1 MNEFRE
7 GGDGIEPVVP
17 ESFDSEEQEVLR
29 SWSERLE
36 ALRAQEAEAP
46 TAPEPEPVLEHEPQP
61 APEPAPE
68 PELVF
73 EHAPQP
79 QPEPEPVLVF
89 EHAPQP
95 QPEPEPELDPV
106 VAGTEQRDDEDD
118 VLQSWS
124 ERLEAFRSS
133 ETEILPEPPRNAET
147 ATAPAPA
154 PIAATPAPDRRR
166 GKTPRSSR
174 GHRRVVGLK
183 IGGSQIA
190 AATVTNNGSAE
201 VVQLAREPLAA
212 GIVVAGEVRE
222 PVLLGEALGA
232 FFKKHKLPK
241 KDVRLGVAANRIG
254 VRTFDLPDVAD
265 AHQRDNAIL
274 FRAQEVLPIPVHEAV
289 LDYHVLD
296 AEFGEES
303 PRVLLV
309 VAYRDLVDGF
319 VEACEVAEITLAGI
333 DLEAF
338 ALLRALADPRD
349 TDRAPSA
356 AHVAVSIGHHRSTV
370 AVSNGRVCEFTR
382 VVDWGGDT
390 LDIAIARTLGIT
402 PQEASPLKHS
412 LSLPGHAASSA
423 EEQAVVDAVIA
434 EVHSFTRDLVSSLH
448 YYQSQPGALEIADIA
463 LTGGTAHLPGLA
475 EELQRLI
482 GVDVHVA
489 DPFGRV
495 RLGKKVE
502 VDQDEIGSLTIAI
515 GLGIED

>member
-1 MNEFRE
+1 MNEFHDGGE
-7 GGDGIEPVVP
+7 GFEPVVP
-17 ESFDSEEQEVLR
+17 EDIDIEEQEVLR
-29 SWSERLE
+29 SWSDRLE
-36 ALRAQEAEAP
+36 ALRAPEVAAQI
-46 TAPEPEPVLEHEPQP
+46 APEPEPQPEPQP
-61 APEPAPE
+61 
-68 PELVF
+68 F
-73 EHAPQP
+73 
-79 QPEPEPVLVF
+79 PVA
-89 EHAPQP
+89 E
-95 QPEPEPELDPV
+95 
-106 VAGTEQRDDEDD
+106 TEQREDEDD
-118 VLQSWS
+118 VLESWS
-124 ERLEAFRSS
+124 DRLEAFRAS
-133 ETEILPEPPRNAET
+133 ETEVVAESAVTHEIATVPLPT
-147 ATAPAPA
+147 QATTP
-154 PIAATPAPDRRR
+154 ATPSNIKPA
-166 GKTPRSSR
+166 KASH

-201 VVQLAREPLAA
+201 VIQLVREPLAA

-222 PVLLGEALGA
+222 PVLLGEALKA
-232 FFKKHKLPK
+232 FFKTHKLPR

-254 VRTFDLPDVAD
+254 VRTFELPDVAD
-265 AHQRDNAIL
+265 PQQRENAIL

-289 LDYHVLD
+289 LDYHILD
-296 AEFGEES
+296 AEFGEKT

-319 VEACEVAEITLAGI
+319 VEACQIAEITLTGI

-338 ALLRALADPRD
+338 ALLRALG
-349 TDRAPSA
+349 APPEAGEAPTA

-370 AVSNGRVCEFTR
+370 AVSSGRVCEFTR
-382 VVDWGGDT
+382 VVDWGGDK

-402 PQEASPLKHS
+402 PQEAVPHKHA
-412 LSLPGHAASSA
+412 LSLTSHAGISP
-423 EEQAVVDAVIA
+423 EEQAVVDAVIG
-434 EVHSFTRDLVSSLH
+434 EVHSFTRDLVASLH

-515 GLGIED
+515 GLGIDD

>member
-1 MNEFRE
+1 MNEFHE
-7 GGDGIEPVVP
+7 GDEGFEPMDP
-17 ESFDSEEQEVLR
+17 ETPDTPETDETEEQEVLR
-29 SWSERLE
+29 SWSDRLG
-36 ALRAQEAEAP
+36 ALA
-46 TAPEPEPVLEHEPQP
+46 
-61 APEPAPE
+61 APE
-68 PELVF
+68 PEL
-73 EHAPQP
+73 EA
-79 QPEPEPVLVF
+79 
-89 EHAPQP
+89 AA
-95 QPEPEPELDPV
+95 
-106 VAGTEQRDDEDD
+106 VAGPLQRDDEDD

-124 ERLEAFRSS
+124 ERLEAFRAT
-133 ETEILPEPPRNAET
+133 ETDTVISPEPEPTPTREIPTVQLPTVPLPA
-147 ATAPAPA
+147 APVPAP
-154 PIAATPAPDRRR
+154 PALEQVKPA
-166 GKTPRSSR
+166 RSSR
-174 GHRRVVGLK
+174 GHRRMVGLK

-201 VVQLAREPLAA
+201 VVQLAREPLGA

-222 PVLLGEALGA
+222 PVLLGEALKA

-241 KDVRLGVAANRIG
+241 KDVRLGIAANRIG

-265 AHQRDNAIL
+265 PNQRENAIL

-289 LDYHVLD
+289 LDYHILD
-296 AEFGEES
+296 AEFGEAR

-319 VEACEVAEITLAGI
+319 VEACQIAEITLAGI

-338 ALLRALADPRD
+338 ALLRALGAPPAGGEPR
-349 TDRAPSA
+349 TA

-370 AVSNGRVCEFTR
+370 AVSNGRICEFTR
-382 VVDWGGDT
+382 VVDWGGDK
-390 LDIAIARTLGIT
+390 LDVAIARTLGVT
-402 PQEASPLKHS
+402 PQEAAPHKHS
-412 LSLPGHAASSA
+412 LSLVRSAAISA
-423 EEQAVVDAVIA
+423 EDQPVVDAVVG

-475 EELQRLI
+475 DELQRLI

-495 RLGKKVE
+495 RVGKKVE
-502 VDQDEIGSLTIAI
+502 VDADEIGSLTIAI